1 MRFNVDS
8 LFIQVSGVTTE
19 DDALFAI
26 ALGATAVAFDFTVSP
41 RQVGPA
47 LVHDIVRRLPQGALS
62 IGSFRNELP
71 QRVVEIA
78 NTIGLSAVQLEG
90 VWGDDHVK
98 YIAQRVNTVLRR
110 IGADT
115 DPAMAQRTA
124 DYVVIPEEDDVF
136 ALGSSLDQ
144 FVESD
149 ARHPLIASGGLDE
162 TNVAEVVRHYPIFG
176 VEARSRVER
185 EPGVLDPASLGGF
198 ISQARWGYERSEVER
213 DFRRWSI

>member
-8 LFIQVSGVTTE
+8 LFIQVSGVTNE
-19 DDALFAI
+19 DDALFAV
-26 ALGATAVAFDFTVSP
+26 ALGATAVGFDFGVSP
-41 RQVGPA
+41 RQIAPA
-47 LVHDIVRRLPQGALS
+47 MAHDIVRRLPQGALS

-90 VWGDDHVK
+90 AWADDHVK

-110 IGADT
+110 ISSAAT
-115 DPAMAQRTA
+115 PALAQRTA
-124 DYVVIPEEDDVF
+124 DYVIIPDEDDLF
-136 ALGSSLDQ
+136 ALSASLEQ
-144 FVESD
+144 LEESD

-185 EPGVLDPASLGGF
+185 EPGVLDPAKLGDF
-198 ISQARWGYERSEVER
+198 ISQARWGYDHSDVER
-213 DFRRWSI
+213 DFRRWSV